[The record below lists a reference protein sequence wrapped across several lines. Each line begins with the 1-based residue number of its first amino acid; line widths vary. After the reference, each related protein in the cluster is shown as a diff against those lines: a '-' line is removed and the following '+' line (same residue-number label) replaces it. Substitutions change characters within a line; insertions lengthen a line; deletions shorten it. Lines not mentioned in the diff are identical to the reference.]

1 MFSTVLLAG
10 VVEHFD
16 PSGKLKD
23 KKTAILND
31 TLVCHFG
38 RLFLNMLV
46 PAQTFCSCLNC
57 NGKKQA
63 LEPEER
69 TWNGIGCW
77 QIKTAAPCPS
87 PISEIW
93 GDFSLQ

>member
-38 RLFLNMLV
+38 SYF
-46 PAQTFCSCLNC
+46 
-57 NGKKQA
+57 
-63 LEPEER
+63 
-69 TWNGIGCW
+69 
-77 QIKTAAPCPS
+77 
-87 PISEIW
+87 
-93 GDFSLQ
+93 